1 MIWVDRITAR
11 HLAMNEELRHG
22 QPESEMPERTD
33 IASDG
38 WMDRLKLNIDLPE
51 REFRLYVR
59 YVRALALLCECAPF
73 VDDEDYAELID
84 ELLADA
90 VKHYPLEGR
99 HDGDRREI
107 ALRSPATRCET
118 RKLVE

>member
-1 MIWVDRITAR
+1 
-11 HLAMNEELRHG
+11 
-22 QPESEMPERTD
+22 
-33 IASDG
+33 
-38 WMDRLKLNIDLPE
+38 MDNLELNIDLPE

-73 VDDEDYAELID
+73 VDDAEYVDLID

-90 VKHYPLEGR
+90 VKHYPLERR

-107 ALRSPATRCET
+107 ALRSPATTCET